1 MEVMRFSISSCV
13 PAGFSN
19 FLFQRT
25 ITWQQKPQ
33 NHSEYSKL
41 FLTRMDKKGRAARC
55 QWGWWLFSQS
65 GCLSSLLRGSPQPC
79 QYAHRGI
86 SNGWHECFISALF
99 LHDFTAFCT
108 VFEYSFD
115 KSEKPNNWNTQL
127 QQMGSTRWGIL
138 VTHTGRLSA
147 FLLSSG
153 SDTVEKAGIGVTTS
167 FPDVNMLKE
176 TSSTEYC
183 TEISPNCIFTR
194 LRVALLKF
202 MCLHGEI
209 QLPVGQK
216 FPWSTY
222 IWTHFLF
229 FL

>member
-33 NHSEYSKL
+33 KHSEYSKL

-99 LHDFTAFCT
+99 FAWFHCILHSIWVLFWQIWKTQQLKHT
-108 VFEYSFD
+108 VVADGEH
-115 KSEKPNNWNTQL
+115 KMRHPCNTHRQIVCL
-127 QQMGSTRWGIL
+127 PPELWIWHCRE
-138 VTHTGRLSA
+138 GRHRSY
-147 FLLSSG
+147 
-153 SDTVEKAGIGVTTS
+153 
-167 FPDVNMLKE
+167 N
-176 TSSTEYC
+176 
-183 TEISPNCIFTR
+183 
-194 LRVALLKF
+194 
-202 MCLHGEI
+202 
-209 QLPVGQK
+209 QLP
-216 FPWSTY
+216 WC
-222 IWTHFLF
+222 
-229 FL
+229 